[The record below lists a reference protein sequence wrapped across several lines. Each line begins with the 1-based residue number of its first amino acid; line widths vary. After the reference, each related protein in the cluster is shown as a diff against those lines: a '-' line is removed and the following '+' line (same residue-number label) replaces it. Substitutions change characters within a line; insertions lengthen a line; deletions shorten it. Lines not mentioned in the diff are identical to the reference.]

1 MMIPGFTLHSVQQ
14 QNRVI
19 YPMFFGSETGNI
31 IEINPGAVSTR
42 HAVDAALFE
51 RIN

>member
-1 MMIPGFTLHSVQQ
+1 MPGFILHSAQP

-19 YPMFFGSETGNI
+19 YPMFFGLVTGNT
-31 IEINPGAVSTR
+31 IEINPGAVSMR
-42 HAVDAALFE
+42 HAVAAVLFE